1 MPETTVATAVL
12 LLLHVPPVVGCDKVE
27 DDPMQVFVVPVI
39 AEGAPFTVAIVVT
52 LQPPG
57 AVYVMFTVPAVTPVN
72 MPVDAPIVAIAVAP
86 LVHVPPLVALLN
98 VTVWP
103 THTSAV
109 PVIDPGAAF
118 TVTIVVRGQPPE
130 T

>member
-1 MPETTVATAVL
+1 MTVATAVL
-12 LLLHVPPVVGCDKVE
+12 LLLQVPPEVACDKVE

-57 AVYVMFTVPAVTPVN
+57 AVYVMFAVPTDTPVS

-86 LVHVPPLVALLN
+86 LVHVPPLVAL
-98 VTVWP
+98 V
-103 THTSAV
+103 S
-109 PVIDPGAAF
+109 
-118 TVTIVVRGQPPE
+118 VVV
-130 T
+130 